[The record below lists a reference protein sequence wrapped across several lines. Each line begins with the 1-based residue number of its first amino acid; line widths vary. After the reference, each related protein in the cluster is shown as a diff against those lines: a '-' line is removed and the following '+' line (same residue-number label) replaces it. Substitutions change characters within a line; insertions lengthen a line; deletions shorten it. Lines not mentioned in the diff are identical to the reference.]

1 MQPLSEVI
9 RFWSGS
15 HWEIALEQDSLS
27 IKSDESIK
35 RIPCDGS
42 VKLETKRRWFKWHLL
57 AENEPLL
64 RLKGLSRIE
73 AKLLEVSFELS
84 QTRAWSIKLQKVL
97 SEHHEQQRWISQEV
111 IDDLVGKKPVFEGQ
125 KRIKQLGL
133 TSHLNEQEIQAIHD
147 SNLNLNSMF
156 ETSNQE
162 ILFAELNTQK
172 EFLESIE
179 NKPLSLEQGTAVVTF
194 DNRVLLVAAA
204 GSGKTS
210 VMVARAAYATKKK
223 FIDPSRILLLAFNK
237 DAAVELQ
244 ERIRVR
250 FENAN
255 IDSTGIRASTFH
267 AFGLDVIGRGLKARP
282 TVATW
287 VESGRDTAEVADI
300 VKSLKETS
308 DDFKYKWDLY
318 RLIFPPETM
327 KVTGVDYDSYDSESK
342 VQGFR
347 TFDGKIVRSHG
358 ERMIADWLYINGV
371 SYQYEREYTFKT
383 ADSSHRQYKPD
394 FYYPEIDTWH
404 EHWALDR
411 NGNPP
416 DEFTGYLDSMSWKRK
431 QHSKN
436 GTELIETTFA
446 DVVFAN
452 GLDVLKEK
460 LLKQG
465 IKLKWDP
472 DRPKAPDTNIEDEEI
487 IRLVRAFITH
497 VKSNSLTSKDIQS
510 RLFGKWNYLK
520 SSRTDLFLEIF
531 WQVYDQWNQR
541 LRDSNAIDFEDM
553 LIQAAE
559 TIENDLYIP
568 DYDLI
573 LVDEFQD
580 SSSARARLLKSLLK
594 LKGKYVLV
602 VGDDWQSVNRFAGAD
617 VSLMK
622 SFHESF
628 GNGPTLQLSR
638 TYRCTQAIV
647 NTATKFVIKNPMQ
660 MLKNVLA
667 DQGVTGNPVVL
678 LRAGSEQQGVR
689 EALAKISK
697 DVKTSGQK
705 KSSVFVLGRYKHN
718 RDWIPNVDFPN
729 LDIKY
734 RTIHGS
740 KGLEADY
747 VVVVNMEAG
756 RHGFPSEIE
765 DDPILNLA
773 MSELEEFDHAEER
786 RLLYVALTRARK
798 QALLVTRQNRD
809 SMFAVELMSDA
820 LIEVITLDIDNSDN
834 PPVLLCPECKKGVM
848 VVREGPY
855 GQFLGCST
863 FPKCINRLPI
873 SHLQTKVMGI
883 PKGD

>member
-1 MQPLSEVI
+1 MQLPSEVI
-9 RFWSGS
+9 RMWSGS
-15 HWEIALEQDSLS
+15 RWEIALEQEGLS

-42 VKLETKRRWFKWHLL
+42 VNLETKRRWFKWYLL
-57 AENEPLL
+57 AENQPLL
-64 RLKGLSRIE
+64 RLKGLRRIE
-73 AKLLEVSFELS
+73 AKLLEVSFDLS
-84 QTRAWSIKLQKVL
+84 QTRAWSKNLQKVL
-97 SEHHEQQRWISQEV
+97 FEYQSQQRWIPQEV
-111 IDDLVGKKPVFEGQ
+111 IDDLIKSKPLFRGEKYIQ
-125 KRIKQLGL
+125 KFDL
-133 TSHLNEQEIQAIHD
+133 TDKLSEPELQALRD
-147 SNLNLNSMF
+147 SGLNLKSMF
-156 ETSNQE
+156 EKINQE
-162 ILFAELNTQK
+162 ILFAELNSQK
-172 EFLESIE
+172 EFLDSIE
-179 NKPLSLEQGTAVVTF
+179 NKPLSLEQSTAVLTF

-237 DAAVELQ
+237 AAAEELQ
-244 ERIRVR
+244 GRIRDR
-250 FENAN
+250 FESAN
-255 IDSTGIRASTFH
+255 IDATGIRASTFH
-267 AFGLDVIGRGLKARP
+267 AFGLDVVGRGLKARP

-287 VESGRDTAEVADI
+287 VESGKETEEVADI
-300 VKSLKETS
+300 VKFLKETS
-308 DDFKYKWDLY
+308 EDFKYKWDLY
-318 RLIFPPETM
+318 RLIFPSETM
-327 KVTGVDYDSYDSESK
+327 KVTGVDYDAYDSDSK
-342 VQGFR
+342 EQGFR

-358 ERMIADWLYINGV
+358 ERMIADWLYLNWV
-371 SYQYEREYTFKT
+371 SYQYEREYTFRT
-383 ADSSHRQYKPD
+383 ADLSHRQYKPD

-411 NGNPP
+411 YGNPP
-416 DEFTGYLDSMSWKRK
+416 DEFTGYLESMSWKRD

-436 GTELIETTFA
+436 RTQLIETTYA

-460 LLKQG
+460 LLMKG
-465 IKLKWDP
+465 IKLTWDP
-472 DRPKAPDTNIEDEEI
+472 DRPKAPYTNIEDEEI
-487 IRLVRAFITH
+487 IRMIRAFMTH
-497 VKSNSLTSKDIQS
+497 IKSNSLKSEDIQS

-520 SSRTDLFLEIF
+520 SHRTDLFLEIF
-531 WQVYDQWNQR
+531 WQIYEQWNQR
-541 LRDSNAIDFEDM
+541 LRDSNSIDFEDM
-553 LIQAAE
+553 LIKAAE

-594 LKGKYVLV
+594 LKGKYILV

-622 SFHESF
+622 SFHETF

-647 NTATKFVIKNPMQ
+647 DTATKFVTKNPMQ
-660 MLKNVLA
+660 ILKNVLA

-678 LRAGSEQQGVR
+678 FRASSEQQGVR
-689 EALAKISK
+689 EALARIIE
-697 DVKTSGQK
+697 DVKTRGQK
-705 KSSVFVLGRYKHN
+705 KGSVFILGRYKHN

-773 MSELEEFDHAEER
+773 MSELEEFEHAEER

-798 QALLVTRQNRD
+798 QAFLVTRQNRD

-820 LIEVITLDIDNSDN
+820 LIEVVALDIDNSDN
-834 PPVLLCPECKKGVM
+834 PPVLLCPKCKKGVM
-848 VVREGPY
+848 VVKKGPY
-855 GQFLGCST
+855 GQFLGCSA
-863 FPKCINRLPI
+863 FPKCVNRLPI
-873 SHLQTKVMGI
+873 SHLQTNTRTVTN
-883 PKGD
+883 GD